1 MSQSSF
7 SIADSSNSLQA
18 LASSV
23 GETWDA
29 IFTARSQGL
38 EHLAKLQQKCA
49 NLKPPSNTSVIS
61 FGSLARE
68 EWTSGSD
75 VDWTLMIDGPSDM
88 DHFEHAKD
96 VESLLIELGYREP
109 GSTKIF
115 GEMASSY
122 ELVHYIGG
130 LEDTNQNI
138 TRRILMLLESVPLS
152 NPLIHER
159 VLRAI
164 LKRYVIGDPSSTHR
178 DKFRVPL
185 FLLNDVVRYWRTIAV
200 DYAAKKWQR
209 SNKGWG
215 LRNIKLRMSRKLL
228 FAKGM
233 LTCFLC
239 DGSFSGQ
246 PKGPSQEIIQ
256 AELLNICFNLGRCSA
271 IDLLATALL
280 EYAKPET
287 GRRIFNAYNRFVA
300 MLNNVEQRKRLD
312 EIEFDEANDSLFGE
326 QRENSREFQKGLE
339 EFFFDSEPTLTKYTK
354 RYGVF

>member
-1 MSQSSF
+1 
-7 SIADSSNSLQA
+7 
-18 LASSV
+18 
-23 GETWDA
+23 
-29 IFTARSQGL
+29 
-38 EHLAKLQQKCA
+38 
-49 NLKPPSNTSVIS
+49 
-61 FGSLARE
+61 
-68 EWTSGSD
+68 
-75 VDWTLMIDGPSDM
+75 MIDGPSDM

-96 VESLLIELGYREP
+96 VETLLIKLEYREP

-130 LEDTNQNI
+130 IEDTNQNI

-152 NPLIHER
+152 NPLIHDR

-164 LKRYVIGDPSSTHR
+164 LKRYIIGDPSSTHR
-178 DKFRVPL
+178 DKFRAPL

-215 LRNIKLRMSRKLL
+215 LRNVKLRMSRKLL

-239 DGSFSGQ
+239 DGQFSGN
-246 PKGPSQEIIQ
+246 PKGLSQEIIQ
-256 AELLNICFNLGRCSA
+256 AELLNICFNLCRCSA
-271 IDLLATALL
+271 IDLLAKTLL

-287 GRRIFNAYNRFVA
+287 GRRIFTAYNNFVA
-300 MLNNVEQRKRLD
+300 MLNNVKQRQRLE
-312 EIEFDEANDSLFGE
+312 EIEFDEANDQLFE
-326 QRENSREFQKGLE
+326 DQRENSREFQKGLE
-339 EFFFDSEPTLTKYTK
+339 EFFFESNPTLTKFTK

>member
-1 MSQSSF
+1 
-7 SIADSSNSLQA
+7 
-18 LASSV
+18 
-23 GETWDA
+23 
-29 IFTARSQGL
+29 
-38 EHLAKLQQKCA
+38 
-49 NLKPPSNTSVIS
+49 
-61 FGSLARE
+61 
-68 EWTSGSD
+68 
-75 VDWTLMIDGPSDM
+75 
-88 DHFEHAKD
+88 
-96 VESLLIELGYREP
+96 
-109 GSTKIF
+109 
-115 GEMASSY
+115 MASSY

-130 LEDTNQNI
+130 IEDTNQNI

-152 NPLIHER
+152 NPLIHDR

-164 LKRYVIGDPSSTHR
+164 LKRYIIGDPSSTHR

-239 DGSFSGQ
+239 DGYFSGN
-246 PKGPSQEIIQ
+246 PKGSSQEVIQ
-256 AELLNICFNLGRCSA
+256 AELLNICFNFCRCSA

-280 EYAKPET
+280 KYAKPET
-287 GRRIFNAYNRFVA
+287 GRRIFTAYNDFVA
-300 MLNNVEQRKRLD
+300 MLNNVEQRQRLD
-312 EIEFDEANDSLFGE
+312 EIEFDEADDPLFE
-326 QRENSREFQKGLE
+326 KQRENSREFQKGLE
-339 EFFFDSEPTLTKYTK
+339 QFFFESEATLTKFTK